1 MELKEII
8 KEYKNRYHMNN
19 KELAEQFGVSHNTVC
34 RWLRGEIK
42 SLQDDTAQRMSSIM
56 GFDVQS
62 FLQGTVV
69 DLKKPVLGM
78 VKAGYE
84 MFLDQDYLGEEIV
97 SSEEYKS
104 GDFFLKVKG
113 DSMKDSGI
121 IEGSLVYVK
130 ATNVVRNGDIAVVC
144 VDDEVTIKFYEK
156 RKDEIALIPVI
167 QEWLGL
173 GVYPRLLGARN
184 LPALFL
190 FQTFWGFVLYY
201 DRKDNNRH

>member
-78 VKAGYE
+78 VKAGYD

-113 DSMKDSGI
+113 NSMKDSGI

-144 VDDEVTIKFYEK
+144 IDDEVTIKFYEK
-156 RKDEIALIPVI
+156 RKDEIALIPSNSSYETKVF
-167 QEWLGL
+167 
-173 GVYPRLLGARN
+173 N
-184 LPALFL
+184 LKEVSKHNIKIIGKVLFCKTM
-190 FQTFWGFVLYY
+190 F
-201 DRKDNNRH
+201 

>member
-42 SLQDDTAQRMSSIM
+42 NLQDDTAQRMSSIM

-78 VKAGYE
+78 VKAGYD

-113 DSMKDSGI
+113 NSMKDSGI

-156 RKDEIALIPVI
+156 RKDEIALIPSNSSYETKVFSPKEASKHNI
-167 QEWLGL
+167 KIIGK
-173 GVYPRLLGARN
+173 V
-184 LPALFL
+184 LFCKT
-190 FQTFWGFVLYY
+190 TF
-201 DRKDNNRH
+201 

>member
-62 FLQGTVV
+62 FLQGIVV

-156 RKDEIALIPVI
+156 RKDEIALIPSNSSYETKVFSPKEASKHNI
-167 QEWLGL
+167 KIIGK
-173 GVYPRLLGARN
+173 V
-184 LPALFL
+184 LFCKTM
-190 FQTFWGFVLYY
+190 F
-201 DRKDNNRH
+201 

>member
-42 SLQDDTAQRMSSIM
+42 SLQDDTAQRMSNIM

-156 RKDEIALIPVI
+156 RKDEIALIPSNSSYETKVFSPKEASKHNI
-167 QEWLGL
+167 KIIGK
-173 GVYPRLLGARN
+173 V
-184 LPALFL
+184 LFCKTM
-190 FQTFWGFVLYY
+190 F
-201 DRKDNNRH
+201 

>member
-42 SLQDDTAQRMSSIM
+42 NLQDDTAQRMSSIM

-78 VKAGYE
+78 VKAGYD

-156 RKDEIALIPVI
+156 RKDEIALIPSNSSYETKVFNPKDVFKHKI
-167 QEWLGL
+167 KIIGK
-173 GVYPRLLGARN
+173 V
-184 LPALFL
+184 LFCKTI
-190 FQTFWGFVLYY
+190 F
-201 DRKDNNRH
+201 

>member
-78 VKAGYE
+78 VKAGYD

-144 VDDEVTIKFYEK
+144 IDDEVTIKFYEK
-156 RKDEIALIPVI
+156 RKDEIALIPSNSSYETKVFSPKEASKHNI
-167 QEWLGL
+167 KIIGK
-173 GVYPRLLGARN
+173 V
-184 LPALFL
+184 LFCKTM
-190 FQTFWGFVLYY
+190 F
-201 DRKDNNRH
+201 

>member
-78 VKAGYE
+78 VKAGYD

-144 VDDEVTIKFYEK
+144 VDGEVTIKFYEK
-156 RKDEIALIPVI
+156 RKDEIALIPSNSSYETKVFSPKEASKHNI
-167 QEWLGL
+167 KIIGK
-173 GVYPRLLGARN
+173 V
-184 LPALFL
+184 LFCKTM
-190 FQTFWGFVLYY
+190 F
-201 DRKDNNRH
+201 

>member
-78 VKAGYE
+78 VKACYD

-156 RKDEIALIPVI
+156 RKDEIALIPSNSSYETKVFSPKEASKHNI
-167 QEWLGL
+167 KIIGK
-173 GVYPRLLGARN
+173 V
-184 LPALFL
+184 LFCKTM
-190 FQTFWGFVLYY
+190 F
-201 DRKDNNRH
+201 

>member
-78 VKAGYE
+78 VKAGYD
-84 MFLDQDYLGEEIV
+84 MFLDQDYLGEEVV

-156 RKDEIALIPVI
+156 RKDEIALIPSNSSYETNVFSPKEASKHNI
-167 QEWLGL
+167 KIIGK
-173 GVYPRLLGARN
+173 V
-184 LPALFL
+184 LFCKTM
-190 FQTFWGFVLYY
+190 F
-201 DRKDNNRH
+201 

>member
-42 SLQDDTAQRMSSIM
+42 SLQDDTAQKMSSIM

-78 VKAGYE
+78 VKAGYD

-97 SSEEYKS
+97 SSEEYKA

-156 RKDEIALIPVI
+156 RKDEIALIPS
-167 QEWLGL
+167 
-173 GVYPRLLGARN
+173 N
-184 LPALFL
+184 LSYETKVFSPKEASKHNIKIIGKVLFCKTM
-190 FQTFWGFVLYY
+190 F
-201 DRKDNNRH
+201 

>member
-156 RKDEIALIPVI
+156 RKDEIALIPSNSSYETKVFSPKEASKHNMKI
-167 QEWLGL
+167 IGK
-173 GVYPRLLGARN
+173 V
-184 LPALFL
+184 LFCKTM
-190 FQTFWGFVLYY
+190 F
-201 DRKDNNRH
+201 

>member
-1 MELKEII
+1 MELKNII

-78 VKAGYE
+78 VKAGYD

-156 RKDEIALIPVI
+156 RKDEIALIPSNSSYETKVFSPKEASKHNI
-167 QEWLGL
+167 KIIGK
-173 GVYPRLLGARN
+173 V
-184 LPALFL
+184 LFCKTM
-190 FQTFWGFVLYY
+190 F
-201 DRKDNNRH
+201 

>member
-78 VKAGYE
+78 VKAGYD

-156 RKDEIALIPVI
+156 RKDEIALIPSNPSYETKVFNTKDESKHNI
-167 QEWLGL
+167 KIIGK
-173 GVYPRLLGARN
+173 V
-184 LPALFL
+184 LFCKTM
-190 FQTFWGFVLYY
+190 F
-201 DRKDNNRH
+201 

>member
-1 MELKEII
+1 MELKDII

-78 VKAGYE
+78 VKAGYD

-156 RKDEIALIPVI
+156 RKDEIALIPSNSSYETKVFSPKEASKHNI
-167 QEWLGL
+167 KIIGK
-173 GVYPRLLGARN
+173 V
-184 LPALFL
+184 LFCKTM
-190 FQTFWGFVLYY
+190 F
-201 DRKDNNRH
+201 

>member
-78 VKAGYE
+78 VKAGYD

-156 RKDEIALIPVI
+156 RKDEIALIPSNSSYETKVFSPKEASKHNI
-167 QEWLGL
+167 KIIGN
-173 GVYPRLLGARN
+173 V
-184 LPALFL
+184 LFCKTM
-190 FQTFWGFVLYY
+190 F
-201 DRKDNNRH
+201 

>member
-144 VDDEVTIKFYEK
+144 VDGEVTIKFYEK
-156 RKDEIALIPVI
+156 RKDEIALIPSNSSYETKVFSPKEASKHNI
-167 QEWLGL
+167 KIIGK
-173 GVYPRLLGARN
+173 V
-184 LPALFL
+184 LFCKTM
-190 FQTFWGFVLYY
+190 F
-201 DRKDNNRH
+201 

>member
-84 MFLDQDYLGEEIV
+84 MFLDQDYLEEEIV

-156 RKDEIALIPVI
+156 RKDEIALIPSNSSYETKVFSPKEASKHNI
-167 QEWLGL
+167 KIIGK
-173 GVYPRLLGARN
+173 V
-184 LPALFL
+184 LFCKTM
-190 FQTFWGFVLYY
+190 F
-201 DRKDNNRH
+201 

>member
-42 SLQDDTAQRMSSIM
+42 NLQDDTAQRMSSIV

-78 VKAGYE
+78 VKAGYD

-144 VDDEVTIKFYEK
+144 IDDEVTIKFYEK
-156 RKDEIALIPVI
+156 RKDEIALIPSNSSYETKVF
-167 QEWLGL
+167 
-173 GVYPRLLGARN
+173 N
-184 LPALFL
+184 LKEVSKYNIKIIGKVLFCK
-190 FQTFWGFVLYY
+190 TMFW
-201 DRKDNNRH
+201 

>member
-42 SLQDDTAQRMSSIM
+42 SLQDDTAQRMCSIM

-156 RKDEIALIPVI
+156 RKDEIALIPSNSSYETKVFSPKEASKHNI
-167 QEWLGL
+167 KIIGK
-173 GVYPRLLGARN
+173 V
-184 LPALFL
+184 LFCKTM
-190 FQTFWGFVLYY
+190 F
-201 DRKDNNRH
+201 

>member
-156 RKDEIALIPVI
+156 RKDEISLITSNTS
-167 QEWLGL
+167 
-173 GVYPRLLGARN
+173 Y
-184 LPALFL
+184 
-190 FQTFWGFVLYY
+190 
-201 DRKDNNRH
+201 

>member
-78 VKAGYE
+78 VKAGYD

-113 DSMKDSGI
+113 NSMKDSGI

-156 RKDEIALIPVI
+156 RKDEIALIPSNSSYETKVFSPKEASKHNI
-167 QEWLGL
+167 KIIGK
-173 GVYPRLLGARN
+173 V
-184 LPALFL
+184 LFCKTM
-190 FQTFWGFVLYY
+190 F
-201 DRKDNNRH
+201 

>member
-1 MELKEII
+1 MELKDII

-78 VKAGYE
+78 VKAGYD

-144 VDDEVTIKFYEK
+144 IDDEVTIKFYEK
-156 RKDEIALIPVI
+156 RKDEIALIPSNSSYETKVFSPKEASKHNI
-167 QEWLGL
+167 KIIGK
-173 GVYPRLLGARN
+173 V
-184 LPALFL
+184 LFCKTM
-190 FQTFWGFVLYY
+190 F
-201 DRKDNNRH
+201 

>member
-19 KELAEQFGVSHNTVC
+19 KELAVQFGVSHNTVC

-156 RKDEIALIPVI
+156 RKDEIALIPSNSSYETKVFSPKEASKHNI
-167 QEWLGL
+167 KIIGK
-173 GVYPRLLGARN
+173 V
-184 LPALFL
+184 LFCKTM
-190 FQTFWGFVLYY
+190 F
-201 DRKDNNRH
+201 

>member
-78 VKAGYE
+78 VKAGYD

-156 RKDEIALIPVI
+156 RKDEIALIPS
-167 QEWLGL
+167 
-173 GVYPRLLGARN
+173 N
-184 LPALFL
+184 LSYETKVFSPKEASKHNIKIIGKVLFCKTM
-190 FQTFWGFVLYY
+190 F
-201 DRKDNNRH
+201 

>member
-1 MELKEII
+1 MELKDII

-78 VKAGYE
+78 VKAGYD

-156 RKDEIALIPVI
+156 RKDEIALIPSNSSYETKVF
-167 QEWLGL
+167 
-173 GVYPRLLGARN
+173 N
-184 LPALFL
+184 LKEVSKHNIKIIGKVLFCKT
-190 FQTFWGFVLYY
+190 TF
-201 DRKDNNRH
+201 

>member
-78 VKAGYE
+78 VKAGYD

-104 GDFFLKVKG
+104 GDFFLIVKG

-156 RKDEIALIPVI
+156 RKDEIALIPSNSSYETKVFSPKEASKHNI
-167 QEWLGL
+167 KIIGK
-173 GVYPRLLGARN
+173 V
-184 LPALFL
+184 LFCKTM
-190 FQTFWGFVLYY
+190 F
-201 DRKDNNRH
+201 

>member
-156 RKDEIALIPVI
+156 RKDEIALIPSNSSYETKVFSPKEASKHNI
-167 QEWLGL
+167 KIIGK
-173 GVYPRLLGARN
+173 V
-184 LPALFL
+184 LFCKTM
-190 FQTFWGFVLYY
+190 F
-201 DRKDNNRH
+201 

>member
-1 MELKEII
+1 MELKDII

-78 VKAGYE
+78 VKAGYD

-156 RKDEIALIPVI
+156 RKDEIALIPS
-167 QEWLGL
+167 
-173 GVYPRLLGARN
+173 N
-184 LPALFL
+184 LSYETKVFSPKEASKHNIKIIGKVLFCKTM
-190 FQTFWGFVLYY
+190 F
-201 DRKDNNRH
+201 

>member
-42 SLQDDTAQRMSSIM
+42 NLQDDTAQRMSSIM

-78 VKAGYE
+78 VKAGYD

-156 RKDEIALIPVI
+156 RKDEIALIPSNSSYETKVFSPKEASKHNI
-167 QEWLGL
+167 KIIGK
-173 GVYPRLLGARN
+173 V
-184 LPALFL
+184 LFCKTM
-190 FQTFWGFVLYY
+190 F
-201 DRKDNNRH
+201 

>member
-78 VKAGYE
+78 VKAGYD

-113 DSMKDSGI
+113 NSMKDSGI

-144 VDDEVTIKFYEK
+144 IDDEVTIKFYEK
-156 RKDEIALIPVI
+156 RKDEIALIPSNSSYETKVFSPKEASKHNI
-167 QEWLGL
+167 KIIGK
-173 GVYPRLLGARN
+173 V
-184 LPALFL
+184 LFCKTM
-190 FQTFWGFVLYY
+190 F
-201 DRKDNNRH
+201 

>member
-78 VKAGYE
+78 VKTGYE

-156 RKDEIALIPVI
+156 RKDEIALIPSNSSYETKVFSPKEASKHNI
-167 QEWLGL
+167 KIIGK
-173 GVYPRLLGARN
+173 V
-184 LPALFL
+184 LFCKTM
-190 FQTFWGFVLYY
+190 F
-201 DRKDNNRH
+201 

>member
-156 RKDEIALIPVI
+156 RKDEIALIPSNSSYETKVFSPKEAPKHNI
-167 QEWLGL
+167 KIIGK
-173 GVYPRLLGARN
+173 V
-184 LPALFL
+184 LFCKTM
-190 FQTFWGFVLYY
+190 F
-201 DRKDNNRH
+201 

>member
-56 GFDVQS
+56 VFDVQS

-156 RKDEIALIPVI
+156 RKDEIALIPSNSSYETKVFSPKEASKHNI
-167 QEWLGL
+167 KIIGK
-173 GVYPRLLGARN
+173 V
-184 LPALFL
+184 LFCKTM
-190 FQTFWGFVLYY
+190 F
-201 DRKDNNRH
+201 

>member
-42 SLQDDTAQRMSSIM
+42 NLQDDTAQRMSSIM

-78 VKAGYE
+78 VKAGYD

-113 DSMKDSGI
+113 NSMKDSGI

-144 VDDEVTIKFYEK
+144 IDDEVTIKFYEK
-156 RKDEIALIPVI
+156 RKDEIALIPSNSSYETKVFSPKEASKHNI
-167 QEWLGL
+167 KIIGK
-173 GVYPRLLGARN
+173 V
-184 LPALFL
+184 LFCKTM
-190 FQTFWGFVLYY
+190 F
-201 DRKDNNRH
+201 

>member
-78 VKAGYE
+78 VKAGYD
-84 MFLDQDYLGEEIV
+84 MFLNQDYLGEEIV

-144 VDDEVTIKFYEK
+144 IDDEVTIKFYEK
-156 RKDEIALIPVI
+156 RKDEIALISSNPSYETKVFNPKDESKHNI
-167 QEWLGL
+167 KIIGK
-173 GVYPRLLGARN
+173 V
-184 LPALFL
+184 LFCKTI
-190 FQTFWGFVLYY
+190 F
-201 DRKDNNRH
+201 

>member
-1 MELKEII
+1 MELKDII

-78 VKAGYE
+78 VKAGYD

-144 VDDEVTIKFYEK
+144 VDDEVTNKIY
-156 RKDEIALIPVI
+156 
-167 QEWLGL
+167 
-173 GVYPRLLGARN
+173 
-184 LPALFL
+184 
-190 FQTFWGFVLYY
+190 
-201 DRKDNNRH
+201 

>member
-78 VKAGYE
+78 VKAGYD
-84 MFLDQDYLGEEIV
+84 MFLDQDYLGEEVV

-156 RKDEIALIPVI
+156 RKDEIALIPSNSSYETKVFSPKEASKHNI
-167 QEWLGL
+167 KIIGK
-173 GVYPRLLGARN
+173 V
-184 LPALFL
+184 LFCKTM
-190 FQTFWGFVLYY
+190 F
-201 DRKDNNRH
+201 

>member
-42 SLQDDTAQRMSSIM
+42 NLQDDTAQRMSSIM

-78 VKAGYE
+78 VKAGYD

-156 RKDEIALIPVI
+156 RKDEIALIPSNPSYETKVFNTKDESKHNI
-167 QEWLGL
+167 KIIGK
-173 GVYPRLLGARN
+173 V
-184 LPALFL
+184 LFCKTM
-190 FQTFWGFVLYY
+190 F
-201 DRKDNNRH
+201 